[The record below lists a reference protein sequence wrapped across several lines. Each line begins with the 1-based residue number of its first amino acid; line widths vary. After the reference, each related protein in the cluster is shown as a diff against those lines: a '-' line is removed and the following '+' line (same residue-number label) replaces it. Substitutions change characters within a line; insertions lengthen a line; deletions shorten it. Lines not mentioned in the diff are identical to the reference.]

1 MKMKIISHMKVI
13 KMNQNKMLIDYLTIF
28 NEQLDELYKLLQ
40 TDINYDK
47 KFEEFVQKVV
57 IKSNK
62 YSYYI
67 LSRLIKQTS
76 ETVDIKELDDYLNEI
91 LYYYELELA
100 IKNNEAKQQ
109 LQKCINYSKVL
120 EALMLDYL
128 PDIEDIYF
136 IVSTRIIDLLSNLDL
151 LIK

>member
-1 MKMKIISHMKVI
+1 
-13 KMNQNKMLIDYLTIF
+13 MNQNKMLVDYLIMF
-28 NEQLDELYKLLQ
+28 HEQLDELYELLQ
-40 TDINYDK
+40 NDINYDK
-47 KFEEFVQKVV
+47 KFEEFIQKVV
-57 IKSNK
+57 IKSNEC
-62 YSYYI
+62 SYYI

-76 ETVDIKELDDYLNEI
+76 EIIDIKELDDYLNEI
-91 LYYYELELA
+91 SSYYELELA
-100 IKNNEAKQQ
+100 IKNEEVKHQ

-136 IVSTRIIDLLSNLDL
+136 IVSTRIVDLLSNLDL

>member
-1 MKMKIISHMKVI
+1 
-13 KMNQNKMLIDYLTIF
+13 MNQNKMLVDYLTIF
-28 NEQLDELYKLLQ
+28 HEQLDELYKLLQ
-40 TDINYDK
+40 NDINYDK
-47 KFEEFVQKVV
+47 KFEEFIQKVV
-57 IKSNK
+57 IKSNEC
-62 YSYYI
+62 SYYI

-76 ETVDIKELDDYLNEI
+76 EIIDIKELDDYLNEI
-91 LYYYELELA
+91 SSYYELELA
-100 IKNNEAKQQ
+100 IKNEEVKHQ

-136 IVSTRIIDLLSNLDL
+136 IVSTRIVDLLSNLDL

>member
-13 KMNQNKMLIDYLTIF
+13 QMNQNKMLIDYLTIF

-47 KFEEFVQKVV
+47 KIEKFIQKVV

-76 ETVDIKELDDYLNEI
+76 ETVDIKELDGYLNEI
-91 LYYYELELA
+91 LSYYELELA
-100 IKNNEAKQQ
+100 IKNDGAKQQ

>member
-1 MKMKIISHMKVI
+1 
-13 KMNQNKMLIDYLTIF
+13 MNQNKILVDYLTIF
-28 NEQLDELYKLLQ
+28 HEQLDELYKLLQ
-40 TDINYDK
+40 NDINYDK
-47 KFEEFVQKVV
+47 KFEKFIQKVV

-62 YSYYI
+62 CSYYI

-76 ETVDIKELDDYLNEI
+76 EIIDIKELDDYLNEI
-91 LYYYELELA
+91 SSYYELELA
-100 IKNNEAKQQ
+100 IKNEEVKHQ

-120 EALMLDYL
+120 EELMLDYL

-136 IVSTRIIDLLSNLDL
+136 IVSTRIVDLLSNLDL

>member
-1 MKMKIISHMKVI
+1 
-13 KMNQNKMLIDYLTIF
+13 MNQNKMLVDYLIMF
-28 NEQLDELYKLLQ
+28 HEQLDELYKLLQ
-40 TDINYDK
+40 NDINYDK
-47 KFEEFVQKVV
+47 KFEDFIQKVV
-57 IKSNK
+57 LKSNEC
-62 YSYYI
+62 SYYI

-76 ETVDIKELDDYLNEI
+76 EIIDIKELDDYLNEI
-91 LYYYELELA
+91 SSYYELELA
-100 IKNNEAKQQ
+100 IKNEEVKHQ

-136 IVSTRIIDLLSNLDL
+136 IVSTRIVDLLSNLDL

>member
-1 MKMKIISHMKVI
+1 
-13 KMNQNKMLIDYLTIF
+13 MNQNKMLIDYILMF
-28 NEQLDELYKLLQ
+28 HEQLDELYKLLQ
-40 TDINYDK
+40 NDINYDK
-47 KFEEFVQKVV
+47 KFEEFIQKVV
-57 IKSNK
+57 IKSNEC
-62 YSYYI
+62 SYYI

-76 ETVDIKELDDYLNEI
+76 EIIDIKELDDYLNEI
-91 LYYYELELA
+91 SSYHELELA
-100 IKNNEAKQQ
+100 IKNEEVKHQ

-136 IVSTRIIDLLSNLDL
+136 IVSTRIVDLLSNLDL

>member
-1 MKMKIISHMKVI
+1 MKMKIISHMKAI
-13 KMNQNKMLIDYLTIF
+13 QMNQNKMLVDYLTMF
-28 NEQLDELYKLLQ
+28 HEQLDELYKLLQ

-47 KFEEFVQKVV
+47 KFEEFIQKVV

-67 LSRLIKQTS
+67 LLRLIKQTS

-91 LYYYELELA
+91 SSYYELELA

>member
-1 MKMKIISHMKVI
+1 
-13 KMNQNKMLIDYLTIF
+13 MNQNKILVDYLTIF
-28 NEQLDELYKLLQ
+28 HEQLDELYKLLQ
-40 TDINYDK
+40 NDINYDK
-47 KFEEFVQKVV
+47 KFEEFIQKVV

-62 YSYYI
+62 CSYYI

-76 ETVDIKELDDYLNEI
+76 EIIDIKELNDYLNEI
-91 LYYYELELA
+91 SSYYELELA
-100 IKNNEAKQQ
+100 IKNEEVKHQ

-136 IVSTRIIDLLSNLDL
+136 IISTRIVDLLSNLDL

>member
-1 MKMKIISHMKVI
+1 
-13 KMNQNKMLIDYLTIF
+13 MNQNKMLIDYLIMF
-28 NEQLDELYKLLQ
+28 NEQLDELYNLLQ

-47 KFEEFVQKVV
+47 KFEEFIQKVV
-57 IKSNK
+57 IKSNEC
-62 YSYYI
+62 SYYI

-76 ETVDIKELDDYLNEI
+76 EIIDIKELDDYINEI
-91 LYYYELELA
+91 SSYYELELS
-100 IKNNEAKQQ
+100 IKNEEVKHQ

-120 EALMLDYL
+120 ESLMLDYL

>member
-1 MKMKIISHMKVI
+1 MKVI

-28 NEQLDELYKLLQ
+28 NEQLDELYELLQ

-47 KFEEFVQKVV
+47 KIEKFIQKVV
-57 IKSNK
+57 IKSNEC
-62 YSYYI
+62 SYYI

-76 ETVDIKELDDYLNEI
+76 ETVEIKELDNYLNEI
-91 LYYYELELA
+91 LSYHELELA
-100 IKNNEAKQQ
+100 IKNSKAKQQ

>member
-13 KMNQNKMLIDYLTIF
+13 QMNQNKMLIDYLTMF
-28 NEQLDELYKLLQ
+28 HEQLDELYKLLQ

-47 KFEEFVQKVV
+47 KIEEFIQKVI

-91 LYYYELELA
+91 LYCYELELA

>member
-13 KMNQNKMLIDYLTIF
+13 KMNQNKMLIDYLTMF
-28 NEQLDELYKLLQ
+28 HEQLDELYKLLQ

-47 KFEEFVQKVV
+47 KFEEFVQEVV
-57 IKSNK
+57 IKSNE

-67 LSRLIKQTS
+67 LLRLIKQTS
-76 ETVDIKELDDYLNEI
+76 ETADIKELDDYLNEI

>member
-1 MKMKIISHMKVI
+1 
-13 KMNQNKMLIDYLTIF
+13 MNQNKILVDYLTIF
-28 NEQLDELYKLLQ
+28 HNQLDELYKLLQ
-40 TDINYDK
+40 NDINYDK
-47 KFEEFVQKVV
+47 KFEEFIQEVV
-57 IKSNK
+57 KKSNEC
-62 YSYYI
+62 SYYI

-76 ETVDIKELDDYLNEI
+76 ETIDIKELDNYLNEI
-91 LYYYELELA
+91 SSYHELELV
-100 IKNNEAKQQ
+100 IKNEEAKQQ

-136 IVSTRIIDLLSNLDL
+136 IVSTRIVDLLSNLDL

>member
-1 MKMKIISHMKVI
+1 
-13 KMNQNKMLIDYLTIF
+13 MNQDKMLIDYLTMF

-40 TDINYDK
+40 NDINYDK
-47 KFEEFVQKVV
+47 KFEEFIQKVV
-57 IKSNK
+57 IKSNEC
-62 YSYYI
+62 SYYI
-67 LSRLIKQTS
+67 LSRLMKQTS
-76 ETVDIKELDDYLNEI
+76 EIIDIKELDDYLKEI
-91 LYYYELELA
+91 SSYYELELA
-100 IKNNEAKQQ
+100 IKNEEVKHQ

-136 IVSTRIIDLLSNLDL
+136 IVSTRIVDLLSNLDL

>member
-13 KMNQNKMLIDYLTIF
+13 KMNQNKMLIDYLTMF
-28 NEQLDELYKLLQ
+28 HEQLDELYKLLQ

-47 KFEEFVQKVV
+47 KIEEFIQKVV

-76 ETVDIKELDDYLNEI
+76 ETVDIKELDGYLNEI
-91 LYYYELELA
+91 SSYYELELA
-100 IKNNEAKQQ
+100 IKNDGAKQQ

>member
-1 MKMKIISHMKVI
+1 MKVI
-13 KMNQNKMLIDYLTIF
+13 KMNQNKMLIDYLTMF
-28 NEQLDELYKLLQ
+28 HEQLDELYKLLQ

-47 KFEEFVQKVV
+47 KFEEFVQEVV

-120 EALMLDYL
+120 EALMLDYQ

>member
-1 MKMKIISHMKVI
+1 
-13 KMNQNKMLIDYLTIF
+13 MNQNKMLVDYLTMF

-40 TDINYDK
+40 NDINYDK
-47 KFEEFVQKVV
+47 KFEEFIQKVV
-57 IKSNK
+57 IKSNEC
-62 YSYYI
+62 SYYI

-76 ETVDIKELDDYLNEI
+76 EIIDIKELDDYLNEI
-91 LYYYELELA
+91 SSYYELELA
-100 IKNNEAKQQ
+100 IKNEEVKHK

-136 IVSTRIIDLLSNLDL
+136 IVSTRIVDLLSNLDL

>member
-1 MKMKIISHMKVI
+1 
-13 KMNQNKMLIDYLTIF
+13 MNQNKMLVDYLTMF
-28 NEQLDELYKLLQ
+28 HEQLDELYKLLQ
-40 TDINYDK
+40 NDINYDK
-47 KFEEFVQKVV
+47 KFEEFIQKVV
-57 IKSNK
+57 IKSNEC
-62 YSYYI
+62 SYYI

-76 ETVDIKELDDYLNEI
+76 EIIDIKELDDYLNEI
-91 LYYYELELA
+91 SSYYELELA
-100 IKNNEAKQQ
+100 IKNEEVKHQ

-136 IVSTRIIDLLSNLDL
+136 IVSTRIVDLLSNLDL

>member
-1 MKMKIISHMKVI
+1 
-13 KMNQNKMLIDYLTIF
+13 MNQNKMLIDYLIMF
-28 NEQLDELYKLLQ
+28 HEQLDELYELLQ
-40 TDINYDK
+40 NDINYDK
-47 KFEEFVQKVV
+47 KFEEFIQKVV
-57 IKSNK
+57 LKSNEC
-62 YSYYI
+62 SYYI

-76 ETVDIKELDDYLNEI
+76 EIIDIKELDDYLNEI
-91 LYYYELELA
+91 SSYYELELA
-100 IKNNEAKQQ
+100 IKNEEVKHK

-136 IVSTRIIDLLSNLDL
+136 IVSTRIVDLLSNLDL

>member
-1 MKMKIISHMKVI
+1 
-13 KMNQNKMLIDYLTIF
+13 MNQNKMLVDYLTIF
-28 NEQLDELYKLLQ
+28 HEQLDELYKLLQ
-40 TDINYDK
+40 NDINYDK
-47 KFEEFVQKVV
+47 KFEEFIQKVV
-57 IKSNK
+57 IKSNEC
-62 YSYYI
+62 SYYI

-76 ETVDIKELDDYLNEI
+76 EIIDIKELDDYLKEI
-91 LYYYELELA
+91 SSYYELELA
-100 IKNNEAKQQ
+100 IKNEEVRHQ

>member
-1 MKMKIISHMKVI
+1 
-13 KMNQNKMLIDYLTIF
+13 MNQNKILVDYLTIF
-28 NEQLDELYKLLQ
+28 HNQLDELYKLLQ
-40 TDINYDK
+40 NDINYDK
-47 KFEEFVQKVV
+47 KFEEFIQKVV
-57 IKSNK
+57 IKSNEC
-62 YSYYI
+62 SYYI

-76 ETVDIKELDDYLNEI
+76 EIIDIKELDDYLKEI
-91 LYYYELELA
+91 SSYYKLELA
-100 IKNNEAKQQ
+100 IKNEEVRHQ

>member
-1 MKMKIISHMKVI
+1 
-13 KMNQNKMLIDYLTIF
+13 MNQNKMLVDYLTMF
-28 NEQLDELYKLLQ
+28 HEQLDELYELLQ
-40 TDINYDK
+40 NDINYDK
-47 KFEEFVQKVV
+47 KFEEFIQKVV
-57 IKSNK
+57 IKSNEC
-62 YSYYI
+62 SYYI

-76 ETVDIKELDDYLNEI
+76 EIIDIKELDDYLNEI
-91 LYYYELELA
+91 SSCYELELA
-100 IKNNEAKQQ
+100 IKNEEVKHQ

-136 IVSTRIIDLLSNLDL
+136 IISTRIVDLLSNLDL

>member
-1 MKMKIISHMKVI
+1 MKVI
-13 KMNQNKMLIDYLTIF
+13 QMNQNKMLIDYLTMF
-28 NEQLDELYKLLQ
+28 HEQLDELYKLLQ

-47 KFEEFVQKVV
+47 KIEKFIQKVV

>member
-1 MKMKIISHMKVI
+1 
-13 KMNQNKMLIDYLTIF
+13 MNQNKMLIDYLTMF
-28 NEQLDELYKLLQ
+28 HEQLDELCKLLQ
-40 TDINYDK
+40 NDINYDK
-47 KFEEFVQKVV
+47 KFEEFIQKVV
-57 IKSNK
+57 IKSNEC
-62 YSYYI
+62 SYYI

-76 ETVDIKELDDYLNEI
+76 ETVDIKELDNYLKEI
-91 LYYYELELA
+91 SSYYELELA
-100 IKNNEAKQQ
+100 IKNEEVKRQ

>member
-1 MKMKIISHMKVI
+1 
-13 KMNQNKMLIDYLTIF
+13 MNQNKMLVDYLTMF
-28 NEQLDELYKLLQ
+28 HEQLDDLYELLQ
-40 TDINYDK
+40 NDINYDK
-47 KFEEFVQKVV
+47 KFEEFIQKVV

-62 YSYYI
+62 CSYYI

-76 ETVDIKELDDYLNEI
+76 EIIDIKELDDYLNEI
-91 LYYYELELA
+91 SSYYELELA
-100 IKNNEAKQQ
+100 IKNEEVKHQ

-136 IVSTRIIDLLSNLDL
+136 IVSTRIVDLLSNLDL

>member
-1 MKMKIISHMKVI
+1 
-13 KMNQNKMLIDYLTIF
+13 MNQNKMLVDYLTMF
-28 NEQLDELYKLLQ
+28 HEQLDELYKLLQ
-40 TDINYDK
+40 NDINYDK
-47 KFEEFVQKVV
+47 KFEEFIQKVV
-57 IKSNK
+57 IKSNEC
-62 YSYYI
+62 SYYI

-76 ETVDIKELDDYLNEI
+76 EIIDIKELNDYLNEI
-91 LYYYELELA
+91 SSYYELELA
-100 IKNNEAKQQ
+100 IKNEEVKHQ

>member
-1 MKMKIISHMKVI
+1 
-13 KMNQNKMLIDYLTIF
+13 MNQNKMLVDYLIMF
-28 NEQLDELYKLLQ
+28 HEQLDELYKLLQ
-40 TDINYDK
+40 NDINYDK
-47 KFEEFVQKVV
+47 KFEEFIQKVV
-57 IKSNK
+57 IKSNEC
-62 YSYYI
+62 SYYI

-76 ETVDIKELDDYLNEI
+76 ETIDIKELDNYLNEI
-91 LYYYELELA
+91 SSYYELELA
-100 IKNNEAKQQ
+100 IKNEEVKHQ

>member
-28 NEQLDELYKLLQ
+28 HEQLDELYKLLQ

-47 KFEEFVQKVV
+47 KIEEFIQKVV

-67 LSRLIKQTS
+67 LLRLIKQTS
-76 ETVDIKELDDYLNEI
+76 ETVDIKELDGYLNEI
-91 LYYYELELA
+91 SSYYELELA
-100 IKNNEAKQQ
+100 IKNSKAKQQ

>member
-1 MKMKIISHMKVI
+1 
-13 KMNQNKMLIDYLTIF
+13 MNQNKILVDHLTIF
-28 NEQLDELYKLLQ
+28 HDQLDELYKLLQ
-40 TDINYDK
+40 NDINYDK
-47 KFEEFVQKVV
+47 KFEEFIQKVV
-57 IKSNK
+57 IKSNEC
-62 YSYYI
+62 SYYI
-67 LSRLIKQTS
+67 LSRLMKQTS
-76 ETVDIKELDDYLNEI
+76 ETIDIKELDNYLKEI
-91 LYYYELELA
+91 SSYYELELA
-100 IKNNEAKQQ
+100 IKNEEVKHQ

>member
-1 MKMKIISHMKVI
+1 
-13 KMNQNKMLIDYLTIF
+13 MNQNKMLIDYLIMF
-28 NEQLDELYKLLQ
+28 REQLDELYNLLQ

-47 KFEEFVQKVV
+47 KFEEFIQKVV
-57 IKSNK
+57 IKSNEC
-62 YSYYI
+62 SYYI

-76 ETVDIKELDDYLNEI
+76 EIIDIKELDDYLNEI
-91 LYYYELELA
+91 LSYHELELV
-100 IKNNEAKQQ
+100 IKNDEAKQQ